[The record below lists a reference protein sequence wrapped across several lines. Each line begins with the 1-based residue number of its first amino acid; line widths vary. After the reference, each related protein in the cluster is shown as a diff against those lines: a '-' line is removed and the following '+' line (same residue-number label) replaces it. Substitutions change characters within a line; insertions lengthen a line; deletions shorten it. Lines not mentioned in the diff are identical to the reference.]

1 MKTLFIAAFCFAGI
15 TSVASAQTAPASSGN
30 DQTPTFKAGGEEVV
44 LDVVVRDK
52 KGKLVSDLKPGDFTV
67 TDNGEKR
74 TVKSFRLVQGTE
86 AVTSSGARSQLDPLR
101 QVRLITLIFQAGS
114 QDARRLSR
122 DAGLSLLKTE
132 LGQNF
137 YMSVFTIDHK
147 LEAIQTFTNDRDLL
161 KKAIERA
168 TGGST
173 EFTSDNLRVRAQLEQ
188 MLGPNQGGP
197 SSAADRAAA
206 MTNGASGT
214 TGAGAAPNGGA
225 AANAAMAQMMLQIV
239 DSNKEDAATDYGRS
253 TIFALLNAVKE
264 QFRLPGRK
272 SVLYFSEGFSIPQGM
287 EEPFRSVISIANR
300 SNVSFYP
307 VDARGLSTYSANQGA
322 VDMATGAAAA
332 SKANANSATGVNTD
346 MAKSVDKSIESGRA
360 NTQDTLANLARST
373 GGDLI
378 ANTNDFKGRLKRLTD
393 DMQTYYEISYDPEI
407 TNYNG
412 AFRSVSVK
420 TDDANLRVQSR
431 SGYFALPPS
440 MSGGGKVITA
450 YEVPLLKSLDE
461 KPLPHAFDF
470 QSTGMHFR
478 GDSGT
483 PTCDVVVDIPLGN
496 MTLQEDKA
504 TSYYTGKL
512 AYVALVK
519 DKDGQIVKKFNQEV
533 PLKVPSANIAAFK
546 GASHFVYAEHFDL
559 APGRYTLETAVL
571 DGAGEKISAR
581 KSSFM
586 VPSPATSLGM
596 SSVAVVRSMKQKD
609 ANATAND
616 PLVMQD
622 KVVSP
627 TVSPVVK
634 KSEMEGLPF
643 YMVIYPDKAAADKP
657 TLQMVFS
664 RDGQVLGSGMAP
676 LGDVD
681 AKGRIQYVATAPIA
695 KLEPGSYQIQFV
707 AKQGAETAHETVS
720 FTLEP

>member
-1 MKTLFIAAFCFAGI
+1 MKKLIAAAFCIASL
-15 TSVASAQTAPASSGN
+15 TSLAPAQTTPS
-30 DQTPTFKAGGEEVV
+30 DQTPTFKVGGEEVV

-52 KGKLVSDLKPGDFTV
+52 KGKVVSDLKPTDFAV
-67 TDNGEKR
+67 SDNGEKR
-74 TVKSFRLVQGTE
+74 SIKSFRLVQGNE
-86 AVTSSGARSQLDPLR
+86 AITSTGTHSQLDPLR
-101 QVRLITLIFQAGS
+101 QIRLITLIFQAGS

-122 DAGLSLLKTE
+122 DAGLSLLKTD

-137 YMSVFTIDHK
+137 FMSVFTIDHK
-147 LEAIQTFTNDRDLL
+147 LEAIQTFTNDRELL

-173 EFTSDNLRVRAQLEQ
+173 EFASDNLRVRAQLEQ
-188 MLGPNQGGP
+188 ILGPMQGGGT
-197 SSAADRAAA
+197 SLQDRVDSMSNGSAP
-206 MTNGASGT
+206 GA
-214 TGAGAAPNGGA
+214 TGAAAAPNGGA
-225 AANAAMAQMMLQIV
+225 AANAAMAQMMMHIV
-239 DSNKEDAATDYGRS
+239 DSTKEDSASDYGRS
-253 TIFALLNAVKE
+253 TIFSLLNAVKE
-264 QFRLPGRK
+264 QYRLPGRK

-287 EEPFRSVISIANR
+287 EEPFKNVISIANR
-300 SNVSFYP
+300 ANVSFYP
-307 VDARGLSTYSANQGA
+307 VDARGLSTYSPNRSA
-322 VDMATGAAAA
+322 VDMGSGAAAA

-346 MAKSVDKSIESGRA
+346 MARSVDKSIESGRA
-360 NTQDTLANLARST
+360 NTQDTLANLAKST

-407 TNYNG
+407 TSYNG
-412 AFRSVSVK
+412 AFRAVSVR
-420 TDDANLRVQSR
+420 TEDATLRVQSR

-440 MSGGGKVITA
+440 MTSGGKVITA
-450 YEVPLLKSLDE
+450 YELPLLKALDE
-461 KPLPHAFDF
+461 KPLPHSFAF
-470 QSTGMHFR
+470 QSTGMHFL
-478 GDSGT
+478 GDSGA

-504 TSYYTGKL
+504 TATFTGKL

-519 DKDGQIVKKFNQEV
+519 GQDGQIVKKFNQEV
-533 PLKVPSANIAAFK
+533 PLKVPAANVETFK
-546 GASHFVYAEHFDL
+546 GSSHFVYAEHFDL

-586 VPSPATSLGM
+586 VPPPGTTLAM
-596 SSVAVVRSMKQKD
+596 SSVAVIRNMKQKD
-609 ANATAND
+609 ANAPAND

-627 TVSPVVK
+627 TVSPVIK

-643 YMVIYPDKAAADKP
+643 YMVIYPNKGATDKP
-657 TLQMVFS
+657 TLKMVFS

-676 LGDVD
+676 LSD
-681 AKGRIQYVATAPIA
+681 ADSKGRIQYVATAPIA

-707 AKQGAETAHETVS
+707 AKQGSETAAETVS